1 LSDYQGVFWRKPGL
15 AVVLTVALF
24 SLAGI
29 PLTAG
34 FFGKFLLLMAGV
46 GAAEWLLAVVLVVS
60 SGISLFAYL
69 RWVVVMFRATA
80 TPEVVRI
87 NRQAMGGAVLATLL
101 LLLLWIGI
109 YPKPLLSFLQTSLG
123 G

>member
-1 LSDYQGVFWRKPGL
+1 
-15 AVVLTVALF
+15 VALF

-34 FFGKFLLLMAGV
+34 FIGKFLLLTAGV
-46 GAAEWLLAVVLVVS
+46 GAAEWLLAVVLVAS

-69 RWVVVMFRATA
+69 HWVVVMFRGTA

-87 NRQAMGGAVLATLL
+87 SRQSMGGAVLATLL

-109 YPKPLLSFLQTSLG
+109 YPEPLLSFLQTSLG